1 MHNGTVSFNGGLR
14 QWPVHTRMKFS
25 FPLRFLAGLLFI
37 AALPPV
43 VMAQAVG
50 TTNRATELKADP
62 RADAT
67 TVASLPRET
76 PIVDIGRS
84 SGWIR
89 VQTGDKKTGW
99 VRSFHVSMKGS
110 VSESSSSSGAFS
122 SLTSLFAPA
131 KRESPKTISTVGIR
145 GLSEEEMKNAKPNPA
160 EFNKMKSYAVS
171 KADAEAAAKRARLNP
186 VAVAYVDANGN
197 PIQGGAK

>member
-1 MHNGTVSFNGGLR
+1 MNPT
-14 QWPVHTRMKFS
+14 
-25 FPLRFLAGLLFI
+25 FPLRSIAGLLFAVFLAP
-37 AALPPV
+37 AAW
-43 VMAQAVG
+43 AQAVG
-50 TTNRATELKADP
+50 TTNRATELKAEP
-62 RADAT
+62 RAESA
-67 TVASLPRET
+67 TVASLSREA

-99 VRSFHVSMKGS
+99 VRAFHVSMKGS

-122 SLTSLFAPA
+122 SLTSLFSPVR
-131 KRESPKTISTVGIR
+131 REPPKTISTVGIR

-171 KADAEAAAKRARLNP
+171 KADAEAAARRARLSP
-186 VAVAYVDANGN
+186 VTVAYVDASGR